1 MASKTDFTSEEW
13 STLRDAPQVVA
24 LAVAVSGASGMV
36 GTLKEAFSSSASLV
50 EAMKSEAPLL
60 RALSAKEEL
69 QAAQQD
75 LRASVGELKSA
86 GDFAAVRDRIAALAL
101 ERAREAQQILAR
113 KGDPGEA
120 QAYAEYLK
128 SLAKRVAE
136 AAKEGGFLGFGGE
149 RVSAGERDL
158 LAKLDG
164 ALARKV

>member
-1 MASKTDFTSEEW
+1 MADKARFTPEEW
-13 STLRDAPQVVA
+13 SALRDAPH
-24 LAVAVSGASGMV
+24 LLSMAVASAGASGLL

-50 EAMKSEAPLL
+50 EAMKSDAPLL
-60 RALSAKEEL
+60 RAISAKEEL
-69 QAAQQD
+69 QAAQQE
-75 LRASVGELKSA
+75 LRATLGEVKSA

-101 ERAREAQQILAR
+101 ERARDAQQILAR

-128 SLAKRVAE
+128 SLAKRVAD